1 MHPMT
6 NLEDRYNNLFGTKT
20 SKGQLYGGFF
30 LLIAGVVLGLAA
42 LVLFLISYGQ
52 SQGST
57 SVLRWREGA
66 GTVGG
71 LALAFIPFGV
81 SLSLPTKTGMRV
93 LSYIGLGLCLLATV
107 LFFIHYPE
115 HFNVKTKL
123 APGQVQAD
131 YIALDTSLYVAGF
144 AALVATLFTS
154 IIGYY
159 LGRLQPTAVATE
171 DEVDDE
177 TYGPGYEVPDWV
189 VERDIEY
196 AMKKYGVS
204 WGDGKGSGTS
214 NLNVNVADA
223 VGGNFVVGGLGKA
236 RTVQLD
242 AEQVDAGVKGLTTIR
257 PSKKPA
263 LPGEWADESVG
274 ALKNL
279 RRQQAAGGATAAQVT
294 PKAARAGFW
303 TRFWNALTGRSR
315 GPATGAKN
323 GAPGK
328 LSGANLNPVQPPA
341 NLPKKG
347 KTVVVPDE
355 K

>member
-1 MHPMT
+1 MT
-6 NLEDRYNNLFGTKT
+6 NLEDRYDNLFGTKT

-30 LLIAGVVLGLAA
+30 LLIAGIVLGLAA
-42 LVLFLISYGQ
+42 LILFFIGYNND
-52 SQGST
+52 GSA
-57 SVLRWREGA
+57 VYRWREGA
-66 GTVGG
+66 LTVGAVAI
-71 LALAFIPFGV
+71 ALLFFGPTV
-81 SLSLPTKTGMRV
+81 SLPTKTGMRI
-93 LSYIGLGLCLLATV
+93 LSYVGVGLCALATV
-107 LFFIHYPE
+107 LFFIHYPN
-115 HFNVKTKL
+115 HFNVQDSRT
-123 APGQVQAD
+123 GQAD
-131 YIALDTSLYVAGF
+131 YTGLDTLIYAAGL
-144 AALVATLFTS
+144 ALLLATLFTS
-154 IIGYY
+154 LIGYY
-159 LGRLQPTAVATE
+159 LGRLQPAGAATE

-257 PSKKPA
+257 PSKKPT
-263 LPGEWADESVG
+263 LPGEWADDSVG

-279 RRQQAAGGATAAQVT
+279 RRQQAAGGASAAQVT
-294 PKAARAGFW
+294 PRSARPGFW
-303 TRFWNALTGRSR
+303 RRFWNALTGRSR
-315 GPATGAKN
+315 GPSGGAKN

-347 KTVVVPDE
+347 KTVVIPDE

>member
-1 MHPMT
+1 MT

-42 LVLFLISYGQ
+42 LILFFIGYNSDA
-52 SQGST
+52 GSPNFYK
-57 SVLRWREGA
+57 WREGA
-66 GTVGG
+66 LTIGS
-71 LALAFIPFGV
+71 LAMLFIPLGISV
-81 SLSLPTKTGMRV
+81 SLPTKTGMRI
-93 LSYIGLGLCLLATV
+93 LSYIGAGLCLLATV
-107 LFFIHYPE
+107 LFFIHYPN
-115 HFNVKTKL
+115 HFNVQDS
-123 APGQVQAD
+123 ADPNQAD
-131 YIALDTSLYVAGF
+131 YTGLDTAIYAVGF
-144 AALVATLFTS
+144 AGLVSALFTS
-154 IIGYY
+154 VIGYY
-159 LGRLQPTAVATE
+159 LGRLQPTAVAAGE

-242 AEQVDAGVKGLTTIR
+242 SEQVDAGVKGLTTIR

-279 RRQQAAGGATAAQVT
+279 RRQQAGAAGSSAAAAVT
-294 PKAARAGFW
+294 PKAVRPGFW
-303 TRFWNALTGRSR
+303 TRFWNALTGRKAAGGATST
-315 GPATGAKN
+315 GPA
-323 GAPGK
+323 K
-328 LSGANLNPVQPPA
+328 LSQSNLNPVLPPA
-341 NLPKKG
+341 NAPRKG
-347 KTVVVPDE
+347 KTVVIPDE

>member
-1 MHPMT
+1 MS
-6 NLEDRYNNLFGTKT
+6 NLESRYENLFGAKT

-42 LVLFLISYGQ
+42 IALFFVAYNTPKPQYYDWMRAALP
-52 SQGST
+52 
-57 SVLRWREGA
+57 VGA
-66 GTVGG
+66 VG
-71 LALAFIPFGV
+71 LAGIFMGATLA
-81 SLSLPTKTGMRV
+81 LPTKVFMRV
-93 LSYIGLGLCLLATV
+93 LSYVGTLLCVLAAVLLA
-107 LFFIHYPE
+107 IHYPNN
-115 HFNVKTKL
+115 FNVKDS
-123 APGQVQAD
+123 GQAD
-131 YIALDTSLYVAGF
+131 YTALDMSIF
-144 AALVATLFTS
+144 AVGLTMLVASVVTS

-159 LGRLQPTAVATE
+159 LGRLQPATTVTE

-196 AMKKYGVS
+196 AMKRYGVS

-257 PSKKPA
+257 PSKKPS

-279 RRQQAAGGATAAQVT
+279 RRQQSGGGAGAAAVT
-294 PKAARAGFW
+294 PKAARPGFW
-303 TRFWNALTGRSR
+303 TRFWNALTGRNRR
-315 GPATGAKN
+315 GATRGRN
-323 GAPGK
+323 GAAPARLAK
-328 LSGANLNPVQPPA
+328 ADLNPVEPPA
-341 NLPKKG
+341 NLPRKG
-347 KTVVVPDE
+347 KTVVIPDE

>member
-1 MHPMT
+1 MT

-30 LLIAGVVLGLAA
+30 LLIAGIVLGLAA
-42 LVLFLISYGQ
+42 LILFFIAYNNDGA
-52 SQGST
+52 
-57 SVLRWREGA
+57 SVYNWRKGA
-66 GTVGG
+66 LTVGAAAAI
-71 LALAFIPFGV
+71 LLFFGPTV
-81 SLSLPTKTGMRV
+81 SLPTKTGMRI
-93 LSYIGLGLCLLATV
+93 LSYVGTGLCVLATV
-107 LFFIHYPE
+107 LFFIHYPN
-115 HFNVKTKL
+115 HFNVQDSTT
-123 APGQVQAD
+123 GQAD
-131 YIALDTSLYVAGF
+131 YTGLDLLIYAAGLAL
-144 AALVATLFTS
+144 LVATLFTS
-154 IIGYY
+154 LIGYY
-159 LGRLQPTAVATE
+159 LGRLQPVTVTE
-171 DEVDDE
+171 EEVDDE

-257 PSKKPA
+257 PSKKPS
-263 LPGEWADESVG
+263 LPGEWADNSVG

-279 RRQQAAGGATAAQVT
+279 RRQQAAGGSAAAQVT
-294 PKAARAGFW
+294 PKAARPGFW
-303 TRFWNALTGRSR
+303 TRFWNALTGRNAR
-315 GPATGAKN
+315 PAAGARN

-328 LSGANLNPVQPPA
+328 LAGANLNPVQPPA

>member
-1 MHPMT
+1 MT

-30 LLIAGVVLGLAA
+30 LLIAGIVLGLAA
-42 LVLFLISYGQ
+42 LVLFFISYNTTGDA
-52 SQGST
+52 
-57 SVLRWREGA
+57 VLRWREGA
-66 GTVGG
+66 GTVGA
-71 LALAFIPFGV
+71 LALALIPFGV

-93 LSYIGLGLCLLATV
+93 LSYIGLGLCVLATV

-115 HFNVKTKL
+115 HFNVKNKL
-123 APGQVQAD
+123 QPGQTQAD
-131 YIALDTSLYVAGF
+131 YIALDTSLYVVGF

-154 IIGYY
+154 VIGYY
-159 LGRLQPTAVATE
+159 LGRLQPVAVTE

-204 WGDGKGSGTS
+204 WGDGKGSGS
-214 NLNVNVADA
+214 SALNVNVADA

-257 PSKKPA
+257 PSKKPT
-263 LPGEWADESVG
+263 LPSEWADQSVG
-274 ALKNL
+274 ALKAL
-279 RRQQAAGGATAAQVT
+279 RAKQAAGETTVT
-294 PKAARAGFW
+294 PKAARPGFW
-303 TRFWNALTGRSR
+303 TRFWNALTGRNKR
-315 GPATGAKN
+315 GAAKPAG
-323 GAPGK
+323 PGK
-328 LSGANLNPVQPPA
+328 LSTADLNPVQPPA

-347 KTVVVPDE
+347 KTVVIPDE

>member
-1 MHPMT
+1 MS
-6 NLEDRYNNLFGTKT
+6 NLESRYDNLFGTKT

-30 LLIAGVVLGLAA
+30 LLIAGIVLGLAA
-42 LVLFLISYGQ
+42 LILFFIAYNNDGQ
-52 SQGST
+52 S
-57 SVLRWREGA
+57 VYRWREGA
-66 GTVGG
+66 LTVGAAAV
-71 LALAFIPFGV
+71 ALLFFGPTV
-81 SLSLPTKTGMRV
+81 SLPTKTFMRI
-93 LSYIGLGLCLLATV
+93 LSYVGVGLCALATV
-107 LFFIHYPE
+107 LFFIHYPAN
-115 HFNVKTKL
+115 FNVQDSTT
-123 APGQVQAD
+123 GQAD
-131 YIALDTSLYVAGF
+131 YTGLDTLIYAAGL
-144 AALVATLFTS
+144 ALLLATLFTS
-154 IIGYY
+154 LIGYY

-196 AMKKYGVS
+196 AMKRYGVS

-257 PSKKPA
+257 PSKKPS
-263 LPGEWADESVG
+263 LPGEWADDSVS
-274 ALKNL
+274 ALKGL
-279 RRQQAAGGATAAQVT
+279 RRQQAAGGSTAAQVT
-294 PKAARAGFW
+294 PKSARPGFW
-303 TRFWNALTGRSR
+303 RRFWNALTGRSKAAPSTN
-315 GPATGAKN
+315 GSPA
-323 GAPGK
+323 K

-341 NLPKKG
+341 PAKKG
-347 KTVVVPDE
+347 KTVVIPDE

>member
-1 MHPMT
+1 MT
-6 NLEDRYNNLFGTKT
+6 NLESRYDNLFGTKT

-30 LLIAGVVLGLAA
+30 LLIAGIVLGVAA
-42 LVLFLISYGQ
+42 LILFFIAYNNDGA
-52 SQGST
+52 
-57 SVLRWREGA
+57 SVYNWRKGA
-66 GTVGG
+66 LTAGAAAGILLFFGPTV
-71 LALAFIPFGV
+71 
-81 SLSLPTKTGMRV
+81 SLPTKTGMRI
-93 LSYIGLGLCLLATV
+93 LSYVGTGLCVLATV
-107 LFFIHYPE
+107 LFFFHYPN
-115 HFNVKTKL
+115 HFNVQDSKT
-123 APGQVQAD
+123 GQAD
-131 YIALDTSLYVAGF
+131 YTGLDLLIYAGGLAL
-144 AALVATLFTS
+144 LVATLFTS
-154 IIGYY
+154 LIGYY
-159 LGRLQPTAVATE
+159 LGRLQPVGVTTE

-242 AEQVDAGVKGLTTIR
+242 SEQVDAGVKGLSTVR
-257 PSKKPA
+257 PSKKPS
-263 LPGEWADESVG
+263 LPGEWADQSVASLK
-274 ALKNL
+274 ALRNK
-279 RRQQAAGGATAAQVT
+279 QSAGGASGDAVL

-303 TRFWNALTGRSR
+303 TRFWNALTGRNNR
-315 GPATGAKN
+315 GNTGGKN
-323 GAPGK
+323 GGVGPGK
-328 LSGANLNPVQPPA
+328 LSKADLNPVQPPA

-347 KTVVVPDE
+347 KTVVIPDE